1 MILEHDNFQIQRH
14 DQSSNQI
21 QDEVDLLILDDVV
34 AGYVNNVPDQR
45 GVLHHLSLSVARGE
59 TLGLVGES
67 GSGKST
73 LARVVT
79 GLLNIQHGRIIYNG
93 KEIQGLKWKERL
105 ARTERGIQMVFQ
117 DPFSSFN
124 PKRTVGSQLE
134 EALEI
139 HGTKSARERR
149 RLSHETLQNIGL
161 SDSFADRYPHELS
174 GGQLQRVALGCALIT
189 HPDLLIADEPVSAL
203 DVSVQAQILEL
214 IKRLQRK
221 YGFTCLFI
229 SHDLNVIYYLCDRV
243 AVLVDG
249 QIVEI
254 GDVEKVYHD
263 PQHDYTKQLVKR
275 VLSLNEMNS

>member
-1 MILEHDNFQIQRH
+1 M
-14 DQSSNQI
+14 
-21 QDEVDLLILDDVV
+21 
-34 AGYVNNVPDQR
+34 
-45 GVLHHLSLSVARGE
+45 LHHLSLSVARGE

-229 SHDLNVIYYLCDRV
+229 STI
-243 AVLVDG
+243 
-249 QIVEI
+249 
-254 GDVEKVYHD
+254 
-263 PQHDYTKQLVKR
+263 
-275 VLSLNEMNS
+275 

>member
-1 MILEHDNFQIQRH
+1 M
-14 DQSSNQI
+14 
-21 QDEVDLLILDDVV
+21 
-34 AGYVNNVPDQR
+34 
-45 GVLHHLSLSVARGE
+45 
-59 TLGLVGES
+59 
-67 GSGKST
+67 
-73 LARVVT
+73 
-79 GLLNIQHGRIIYNG
+79 
-93 KEIQGLKWKERL
+93 ER
-105 ARTERGIQMVFQ
+105 AIGAHRAGIQMVFQ

-214 IKRLQRK
+214 IKRLQRSTIYLSIHFPRFK
-221 YGFTCLFI
+221 CHILF
-229 SHDLNVIYYLCDRV
+229 
-243 AVLVDG
+243 
-249 QIVEI
+249 
-254 GDVEKVYHD
+254 
-263 PQHDYTKQLVKR
+263 
-275 VLSLNEMNS
+275 M